1 MHHFDYKN
9 GALHAEDVA
18 ITALADKIGT
28 PFYCYSAS
36 TIRRHIQ
43 VFFQAFS
50 GLDILVCYAIKAKSN
65 QAVLRLLA
73 DEGAGSAFHNQAH
86 PRHALFMAAFDAIHA
101 YENGGAK

>member
-18 ITALADKIGT
+18 INALADKIGT

-43 VFFQAFS
+43 VF
-50 GLDILVCYAIKAKSN
+50 
-65 QAVLRLLA
+65 LRLLVVWIFLYVTRLRQILIKQFYA
-73 DEGAGSAFHNQAH
+73 YSLMKAQAWM
-86 PRHALFMAAFDAIHA
+86 LFLA
-101 YENGGAK
+101 EN